1 MRTFAILGPGGVGG
15 FLAAALSRAGN
26 EVTVVARDETAE
38 AIARDG
44 IRVKSVRLGDFE
56 ARPAA
61 VGSLAGSV
69 DALLVATKATGLEA
83 ALTRV
88 AGLDPQVVLPLLNG
102 LDHL

>member
-1 MRTFAILGPGGVGG
+1 MRSFAILGPGGVGG
-15 FLAAALSRAGN
+15 FLAAALARAGN
-26 EVTVVARDETAE
+26 DATVVASDETAE
-38 AIARDG
+38 SIARDG

-61 VGSLAGSV
+61 VVELDGPG

-88 AGLDPQVVLPLLNG
+88 GGLDPVVGLPLLNG
-102 LDHL
+102 L